1 MMNIDFSGQTV
12 LVTGAGRG
20 IGRAIAAA
28 FAGGG
33 ARVLLHYAHDRA
45 RAEATRQQLP
55 GADHRLVQA
64 RLEDT
69 DEVRAL
75 AEAVIADPGVP
86 DVLVNNAGVFQ
97 PRPVDELGFGE
108 WQEIWEHSL
117 AVNLHGP
124 AHLSFLLGRTMA
136 QRGSGRI
143 INISSRG
150 AFRGEPEAP
159 AYGASKA
166 GLNALGQSLAQ
177 AFGPHGVAVTG
188 VAPGFTE
195 TDMTR
200 ELLAG
205 ETGAAI
211 RAQSPM
217 NRVARPEEVA
227 STVTWLAGPEAAFAS
242 GTIIDLNGASHLRS

>member
-1 MMNIDFSGQTV
+1 MTDFAGMNV

-20 IGRAIAAA
+20 IGRAIAMA
-28 FAGGG
+28 FAEGG
-33 ARVLLHYAHDRA
+33 ARVLLHYGRDRE
-45 RAEATRQQLP
+45 RAEATRRELP
-55 GADHRLVQA
+55 GEDHRIHQA
-64 RLEDT
+64 RLE
-69 DEVRAL
+69 EVGEIQAL
-75 AEAVIADPGVP
+75 AEAVMADPGTP

-97 PRPVDELGFGE
+97 PRPLDELDFAE
-108 WQEIWEHSL
+108 WQRIWEHSL

-124 AHLSFLLGRTMA
+124 AHLSFLLGRAMA
-136 QRGSGRI
+136 ERGHGRI

-177 AFGPHGVAVTG
+177 AFGHRGVAVTG

-205 ETGAAI
+205 ETGEAI
-211 RAQSPM
+211 RSQSPM
-217 NRVARPEEVA
+217 QRVARPEEVA
-227 STVTWLAGPEAAFAS
+227 SAVTWLASAEAEFAS
-242 GTIIDLNGASHLRS
+242 GTIMDLNGASHLRS